1 MSGTNSAVATWRG
14 GWHCDVEA
22 GGFQLAVDEPK
33 PAGGPGLG
41 PRPTD
46 LFMASVASCYALAVA
61 WAAGKEGVDLPDLEV
76 TATGTYEGLKFAEI
90 QVNVRTSLERSQ
102 VQVLL
107 DRAAQVCYVSNT
119 LNLAPPLT
127 VAHVEQTPPG

>member
-22 GGFQLAVDEPK
+22 GGFQLVVDEPTQV
-33 PAGGPGLG
+33 GGTGLG

-46 LFMASVASCYALAVA
+46 LFMASLASCYALAVA

-76 TATGTYEGLKFAEI
+76 TATGTYEGLKFAAI
-90 QVNVRTSLERSQ
+90 QVSVRTSLDRSKT
-102 VQVLL
+102 QVLL

-119 LNLAPPLT
+119 LGVAPPLT
-127 VAHVEQTPPG
+127 VEHLDADPG

>member
-22 GGFQLAVDEPK
+22 GGFQLVVDEPTQV
-33 PAGGPGLG
+33 GGTGLG

-46 LFMASVASCYALAVA
+46 LFMASLASCYALAVA

-76 TATGTYEGLKFAEI
+76 TATGTYEGLKFASI
-90 QVNVRTSLERSQ
+90 QVSVRTSLDRSKT
-102 VQVLL
+102 QVLL

-119 LNLAPPLT
+119 LGVAPPLK
-127 VAHVEQTPPG
+127 VEHLDADPG